1 MEAVQALAPGL
12 GEPAAEVE
20 VGVAEVAAEVEVAEQ
35 YNTVL
40 VSQAAR

>member
-12 GEPAAEVE
+12 GEPE
-20 VGVAEVAAEVEVAEQ
+20 VAEEVVVVAEEVVVAEQ

-40 VSQAAR
+40 ASQAVR